1 MAELHHTMT
10 DPNQSIINH
19 TMTEPN
25 TTLPLDVLPDILLSP
40 PAAPKGILKNTS
52 DQAPSGGAS
61 K

>member
-1 MAELHHTMT
+1 MT